1 MGRQLGGAIGADHD
15 KLGRIMATPLP
26 ECMKRWYPQTLKTLD
41 FGYFNKNVC
50 KTPENIYTSKSQ
62 IFFEN
67 LEAIHK
73 IIF

>member
-1 MGRQLGGAIGADHD
+1 MKDIFE
-15 KLGRIMATPLP
+15 KLRNKIKKIFLEKNLNLFFG
-26 ECMKRWYPQTLKTLD
+26 CYWFPQTLKTLD

-67 LEAIHK
+67 LEAIQK
-73 IIF
+73 NIF